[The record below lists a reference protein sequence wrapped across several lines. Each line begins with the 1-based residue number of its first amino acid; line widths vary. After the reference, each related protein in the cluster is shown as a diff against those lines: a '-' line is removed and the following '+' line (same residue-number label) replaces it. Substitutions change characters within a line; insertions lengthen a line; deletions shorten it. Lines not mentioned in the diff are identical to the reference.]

1 MMEAIITN
9 EYGDVEFE
17 VDIMEQANA

>member
-9 EYGDVEFE
+9 EYGGVEFE

>member
-9 EYGDVEFE
+9 EYGSVEFE